1 MREKILI
8 VEDDTSLSELVAL
21 HLDDLGYE
29 TERVAD
35 GQRGLERALSGA
47 HQLVILDVM
56 LPRLD
61 GLEVCKR
68 LRLEGAT
75 ANKSNRLFLTGIFW
89 RPTSACAATSNPSG
103 PLSCASISSISSAP
117 PCGSS
122 VTRWRRMVLHVILPL
137 CC

>member
-56 LPRLD
+56 LRRLD

-89 RPTSACAATSNPSG
+89 RPTTRAISWRSG
-103 PLSCASISSISSAP
+103 RLQRAINSLFSTSISRQLWLSKTIRNSSPFPA
-117 PCGSS
+117 
-122 VTRWRRMVLHVILPL
+122 RH
-137 CC
+137 

>member
-56 LPRLD
+56 LRRLD

-75 ANKSNRLFLTGIFW
+75 GPGRLGFHFHNGEFFRIV
-89 RPTSACAATSNPSG
+89 G
-103 PLSCASISSISSAP
+103 AP
-117 PCGSS
+117 
-122 VTRWRRMVLHVILPL
+122 VAH
-137 CC
+137 